1 MTAPVK
7 KFLLQRVDLINT
19 ILAFWKKSPSLS
31 LNSQQQSFSFGNLN
45 QPALIHHPSS
55 QLHIPVF
62 TGEAENATSDEETE
76 EINIKHI
83 KRSSNQSRVRYRVS
97 DTTKILV
104 DLYGSEEDFLDEYQ
118 NDIAIKF
125 LLDKKID

>member
-1 MTAPVK
+1 M
-7 KFLLQRVDLINT
+7 
-19 ILAFWKKSPSLS
+19 
-31 LNSQQQSFSFGNLN
+31 
-45 QPALIHHPSS
+45 
-55 QLHIPVF
+55 
-62 TGEAENATSDEETE
+62 TSDEENE

-104 DLYGSEEDFLDEYQ
+104 DLYGSEEGFLDEYQ

-125 LLDKKID
+125 LLDKQIDQKTLNVELELVK